1 MQIKPIRNDGD
12 YRAALKAIDGLMSAK
27 RGSAA
32 GDRLDV
38 LATLVDAYEQKHW
51 PIESPTPA
59 AAIRYCME
67 QRGLEPADLEP
78 LIGNRS
84 HVYRVLSGRRGISM
98 KVAYRLHTQ
107 LGIPAEVLL
116 HPPVPLSRK
125 ARKRAS

>member
-1 MQIKPIRNDGD
+1 MDVKPIRSEAD
-12 YRAALKAIDGLMSAK
+12 YHAALKEIEGLMPAK

-51 PIESPTPA
+51 PIDPPTPA
-59 AAIRYCME
+59 AALRFCME

-84 HVYRVLSGRRGISM
+84 HVYKVLSGRRGISM

-107 LGIPAEVLL
+107 LGIPAEILL
-116 HPPVPLSRK
+116 QPPAPSRN
-125 ARKRAS
+125 AGKRAS